1 MQSLWMLVAAF
12 LFSAMGALVKYAS
25 PHHNAWE
32 ILGWRSVVGL
42 AVLIPL
48 IRSMPGGLRQGLAT
62 KYWSAHTVRNLS
74 GTMAVVLWFASMAH
88 LPIATSMTLNYT
100 SSLFIGLGLFV
111 GAAWRGQ
118 GLTVGGVR
126 QMPMLIALV
135 VGFVG
140 IVFVLRPTF
149 ERDQLIWALAALS
162 SGVLAAVAL
171 MTVRALGQLGEPT
184 SRTVF
189 YFTLAGLLVALLGMA
204 FAGATWPAP
213 KEMAAL
219 IGVGICA
226 VLAQLALT
234 RAYGFGQTLL
244 AANLNY
250 AGILFASFWGWLI
263 WDDRVPAIAAV
274 GMLLIVGA
282 SIGSTWLT
290 ANAGRPAT
298 DAE

>member
-32 ILGWRSVVGL
+32 ILGWRSIVGL

-171 MTVRALGQLGEPT
+171 MTVRALGQLE
-184 SRTVF
+184 
-189 YFTLAGLLVALLGMA
+189 
-204 FAGATWPAP
+204 
-213 KEMAAL
+213 
-219 IGVGICA
+219 IG
-226 VLAQLALT
+226 
-234 RAYGFGQTLL
+234 RAH
-244 AANLNY
+244 
-250 AGILFASFWGWLI
+250 
-263 WDDRVPAIAAV
+263 V
-274 GMLLIVGA
+274 
-282 SIGSTWLT
+282 
-290 ANAGRPAT
+290 
-298 DAE
+298 